1 MKVCKGC
8 GMRRILTIRI
18 TGSSGNLGWD
28 DGINRKFGSRL
39 QDWAEIW
46 VKMTGLNKAIGDL
59 LIMWV
64 ETFWSIDLSGIALKI
79 LHNIQGE
86 ASFRLT
92 AFFRFTCVKGLLH
105 NIQIPNSNHSVMKD
119 IVHHSMWMKG
129 FLYRWSHDSRIKT
142 RQPWVRFV
150 IHQSLATVV
159 VLIVPLT
166 IRLMKTCSTRSK
178 RLDQYLSDYRALKDK
193 QSVLNNCSV
202 RTLFNFLDW
211 RGRTD

>member
-46 VKMTGLNKAIGDL
+46 VKMTGLNKPIGDL

-105 NIQIPNSNHSVMKD
+105 NIQIPTSNRSVMKD
-119 IVHHSMWMKG
+119 IVHHSMCTKG
-129 FLYRWSHDSRIKT
+129 FLYRLSDRSRIKT

-150 IHQSLATVV
+150 IRQSIATVV
-159 VLIVPLT
+159 VLIVPFSG
-166 IRLMKTCSTRSK
+166 KS
-178 RLDQYLSDYRALKDK
+178 
-193 QSVLNNCSV
+193 
-202 RTLFNFLDW
+202 TLFAW
-211 RGRTD
+211 WRPAVRGRNVLINT

>member
-105 NIQIPNSNHSVMKD
+105 NMQIQNSNHTVMKH
-119 IVHHSMWMKG
+119 IAHRSMSIKG
-129 FLYRWSHDSRIKT
+129 FLYRLSDRSRIKT
-142 RQPWVRFV
+142 RQSWVRFV

-159 VLIVPLT
+159 VLIVPFSG
-166 IRLMKTCSTRSK
+166 KSTLSPDEDLQYAVETSWSIPKWLSCFK
-178 RLDQYLSDYRALKDK
+178 R
-193 QSVLNNCSV
+193 
-202 RTLFNFLDW
+202 
-211 RGRTD
+211 